1 MGSVHRWGATSQGVV
16 VVKPE
21 RSQNGAISIRRADS
35 ADLPV
40 IDAIEAESFSIDR
53 FPRRNLSRLL
63 KSPQAAFLLAE
74 KEGRAIGYLLLLFRK
89 GAKAARLYSLATA
102 PGARGQGVG
111 SSLVHAGA
119 MCAIEWGC
127 ERLRLEV
134 RASNSAAIDLYT
146 RAGFRTVDRLPAYY
160 EDGEAALRMELRLAG
175 MREGGIR

>member
-1 MGSVHRWGATSQGVV
+1 M
-16 VVKPE
+16 KPA
-21 RSQNGAISIRRADS
+21 RSQNGTVTVRSADS
-35 ADLPV
+35 ADLAP
-40 IDAIEAESFSIDR
+40 IDSIEAESFSIDR

-63 KSPQAAFLLAE
+63 KSPQAAFFLAE
-74 KEGRAIGYLLLLFRK
+74 KDGRAIGYLLLLFRK

-119 MCAIEWGC
+119 RCAIERGC

-146 RAGFRTVDRLPAYY
+146 RAGFQTVDRLPAYY
-160 EDGEAALRMELRLAG
+160 EDGEAALRMELRLAEI
-175 MREGGIR
+175 REGGMR